1 MNYVGTYVILLLLL
15 LHTLRV
21 VSVSES
27 KANDA
32 TFRAIPFHAK
42 HRPPIPTYLLAQYND
57 DNITIL
63 RGAINHELSVFLNNI
78 NDTYPRGAPRAVEWK
93 ITNVI

>member
-1 MNYVGTYVILLLLL
+1 MNYVGTYVTLLLLLLL

-32 TFRAIPFHAK
+32 TFRAIPFRAK
-42 HRPPIPTYLLAQYND
+42 HRPPTYLPTYLLAQYND

-63 RGAINHELSVFLNNI
+63 WGAINHELRVFLNNI
-78 NDTYPRGAPRAVEWK
+78 NDTVAPRAV
-93 ITNVI
+93 